1 MAAFYTIIIQLLK
14 MCYLK
19 NGVLEDLS
27 CSEDSRGGGGAAPLC
42 RHAVGWRQTERERR
56 LIRPAPA
63 GGGGGGGD
71 GARGTVPRAANV

>member
-1 MAAFYTIIIQLLK
+1 